1 MIEIK
6 EVKTKKQ
13 KKLFVDFPTKLYK
26 DNKLYVHPL
35 RMDEMVL
42 FGKKNSSY
50 DDVEMIYFLA
60 YKDGEVAG
68 RICGVLQ
75 RLYNQ
80 KNNTKR
86 VRFVRFD
93 VINDQEV
100 CNALL
105 NAVETW
111 AKQKGMTEIH
121 GPLGFNDVDREGLLI
136 EGFDQLA
143 NFEENYNFPYY
154 QTLLENYGYE
164 KEIDWIGRK
173 LFTPKKLNERLDRL
187 AEVVLKRYKLH
198 IIHEKKSKFLKKYK
212 QQIFDVLDEAYEPL
226 YGVTP
231 YTQPIRKQ
239 LLNQVRLYLDMRL
252 FIAVADE
259 NDRVIAFGFA
269 FPSLAR
275 AVQKCK
281 GKLFPTGF
289 VGLLKSLKDF
299 SILDLCLVGIR
310 PEWQGKGV
318 NAIIMRFLQQ
328 TMIDEN
334 VQYCETNHCL
344 EDNIKIAQQWELFD
358 HVCHK
363 RFRCFVKKLDE
374 VK

>member
-1 MIEIK
+1 
-6 EVKTKKQ
+6 
-13 KKLFVDFPTKLYK
+13 
-26 DNKLYVHPL
+26 
-35 RMDEMVL
+35 
-42 FGKKNSSY
+42 
-50 DDVEMIYFLA
+50 
-60 YKDGEVAG
+60 
-68 RICGVLQ
+68 
-75 RLYNQ
+75 
-80 KNNTKR
+80 
-86 VRFVRFD
+86 
-93 VINDQEV
+93 
-100 CNALL
+100 
-105 NAVETW
+105 
-111 AKQKGMTEIH
+111 
-121 GPLGFNDVDREGLLI
+121 
-136 EGFDQLA
+136 
-143 NFEENYNFPYY
+143 
-154 QTLLENYGYE
+154 
-164 KEIDWIGRK
+164 
-173 LFTPKKLNERLDRL
+173 
-187 AEVVLKRYKLH
+187 
-198 IIHEKKSKFLKKYK
+198 
-212 QQIFDVLDEAYEPL
+212 
-226 YGVTP
+226 
-231 YTQPIRKQ
+231 
-239 LLNQVRLYLDMRL
+239 MRL